1 MCNCLDGETLQQKLE
16 AERKMSKMKTK
27 ELEKLK
33 GILLYITLYLYIMM

>member
-1 MCNCLDGETLQQKLE
+1 MCNCFVVEILQQMLE

-33 GILLYITLYLYIMM
+33 GILLYITYYIYI